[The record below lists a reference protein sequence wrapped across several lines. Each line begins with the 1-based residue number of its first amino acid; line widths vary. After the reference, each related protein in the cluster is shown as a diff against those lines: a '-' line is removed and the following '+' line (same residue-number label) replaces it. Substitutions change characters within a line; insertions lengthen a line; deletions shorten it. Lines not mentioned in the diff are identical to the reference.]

1 MGKPGVAADPDVQA
15 FGESAADGN
24 PMPNIPEMGAVWAN
38 LGQAFAA
45 MYNQVVAQAVRD
57 AIAGG

>member
-1 MGKPGVAADPDVQA
+1 M
-15 FGESAADGN
+15 S
-24 PMPNIPEMGAVWAN
+24 AVWAN

-45 MYNQVVAQAVRD
+45 MYNQTQTPTEALTVVAQAVRD